1 MPIIFAILLGYLI
14 GSTLYDLYL
23 IPTIPTFS
31 EENKIYIF
39 QTGAYKTEEKRD
51 EAIKDL
57 TNKGIFCIYISDDL
71 YKIYIAITSSEETK
85 KIIQTIFKNEGIDAY
100 VKEETTKN
108 QEFYS
113 ELISFDNLIK
123 STTKKE
129 TILAIQKIILEHY
142 KELFDDKEKT
152 INDERYSNY

>member
-1 MPIIFAILLGYLI
+1 MIF
-14 GSTLYDLYL
+14 
-23 IPTIPTFS
+23 
-31 EENKIYIF
+31 
-39 QTGAYKTEEKRD
+39 
-51 EAIKDL
+51 
-57 TNKGIFCIYISDDL
+57 
-71 YKIYIAITSSEETK
+71 KIYIAITSSEETK